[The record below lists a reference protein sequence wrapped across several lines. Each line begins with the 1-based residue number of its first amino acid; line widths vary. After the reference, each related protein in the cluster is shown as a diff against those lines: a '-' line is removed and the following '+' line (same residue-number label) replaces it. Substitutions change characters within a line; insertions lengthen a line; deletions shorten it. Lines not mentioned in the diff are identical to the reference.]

1 MSRGSW
7 LVGAAQRAARLN
19 PMSNAIRN
27 SPAASDSDAAARR
40 DRLKMRTTL
49 RDTLSA

>member
-1 MSRGSW
+1 
-7 LVGAAQRAARLN
+7 
-19 PMSNAIRN
+19 MSNAIRN

-49 RDTLSA
+49 QDTLSA